1 MRICYWGTYTVAE
14 GYPINRV
21 LVKGLRQAGAEVAE
35 CREELWGGFLHQAF
49 ARARPGPLV
58 GLAWRALGVYLRLI
72 WRYWRTG
79 EHSLVIVGY
88 AGYVDIVVARLLNL
102 WRRRPLVLV
111 SFISLYDTIVL
122 DRQQVVAASWKARL
136 AKAVDRLAFRAADL
150 VLVDT
155 GEQRA
160 HFAELFALPVAKFHR
175 SFVGEDDEQ
184 FLPAPLEPE
193 PELPEVAEVLFFGTY
208 VPLHGVEVILTA
220 ARQLR
225 GEPGVRFSLIGNGL
239 LYPEM
244 RQWARD
250 RELENVCFVGEWLP
264 TAALLDRIKRA
275 HVCLGIFGTTPKA
288 ARVIPY
294 KVFDALALRKP
305 VITRDSPAIR
315 ELLDHGDTALLCPAG
330 DGAALARAILRLQRD
345 PGLCDQLAE
354 RGHARFR
361 ERACP
366 RAVGQELLQALEARF
381 VG

>member
-1 MRICYWGTYTVAE
+1 MRICFWGTYTVAE

-21 LVKGLRQAGAEVAE
+21 LIKGLRQAGAEVAE

-49 ARARPGPLV
+49 ARAKPGALP
-58 GLAWRALGVYLRLI
+58 GLAWRALRVYLRLI
-72 WRYWRTG
+72 RRYWRAG
-79 EHSLVIVGY
+79 EHSCVIVGY
-88 AGYVDIVVARLLNL
+88 AGYVDILLARLLNL

-122 DRQQVVAASWKARL
+122 DRQQVRAGSWKARL
-136 AKAVDRLAFRAADL
+136 AKAVDRLAFRTADL

-155 GEQRA
+155 GEQRK
-160 HFAELFALPVAKFHR
+160 HFAELFGLPVAKFHR
-175 SFVGEDDEQ
+175 SFVGEDDEE
-184 FLPAPLEPE
+184 FRPSAPLDPR
-193 PELPEVAEVLFFGTY
+193 AGGTEVLFFGTY
-208 VPLHGVEVILTA
+208 VPLHGVEVILA
-220 ARQLR
+220 AVHLLR
-225 GEPGVRFSLIGNGL
+225 GEPDLRFSLIGNGL

-244 RQWARD
+244 RQWARERALD
-250 RELENVCFVGEWLP
+250 NVCFVGEWLP
-264 TAALLDRIKRA
+264 TAELLERIRRA

-315 ELLDHGDTALLCPAG
+315 ELLEDGDTALLCPAG
-330 DGAALARAILRLQRD
+330 DGAALARAILRLTRD
-345 PGLCDQLAE
+345 PGLCDRLAD

-366 RAVGQELLQALEARF
+366 RAVGQELLQELEARL
-381 VG
+381 VA